1 MGDAPLFRGPETALR
16 ELAALELA
24 YLFPVAGRFRSGSY
38 DGQIQYRL
46 NGWGRALATRLTAA
60 PAGAAQAS
68 AYQQELNAHLARE
81 FEVITLSSRCM
92 GKPFPGYA
100 PAQGG
105 RMSVRSC

>member
-16 ELAALELA
+16 ELGALELV

-60 PAGAAQAS
+60 RPGQRKPAPTS
-68 AYQQELNAHLARE
+68 RNSTH
-81 FEVITLSSRCM
+81 TLPVNWR
-92 GKPFPGYA
+92 
-100 PAQGG
+100 
-105 RMSVRSC
+105 